1 MIFDILLYT
10 RGAILK
16 SQGGGYAPLNLS
28 GGCEGPTPLNPPLST
43 IVPLFLQKCYRHA
56 VANGPLLLLLNL
68 SIALLNTKNI
78 SMGHSFLM
86 LLGNSEL
93 YQFFLSCSIQITN
106 KILTTGI
113 CTLNYSI
120 KNAYLSAKNGCLP
133 SANWAT
139 ATIAYIQ

>member
-16 SQGGGYAPLNLS
+16 SQGGATPPLICQ
-28 GGCEGPTPLNPPLST
+28 GGAKVLPPLNPPLST

-78 SMGHSFLM
+78 SHSFLM
-86 LLGNSEL
+86 LLGHSEL
-93 YQFFLSCSIQITN
+93 YQFFLSCSMQIN
-106 KILTTGI
+106 DKIFLILTAGK

-133 SANWAT
+133 SAN
-139 ATIAYIQ
+139 

>member
-16 SQGGGYAPLNLS
+16 SQGGATPPLICQGVRRS
-28 GGCEGPTPLNPPLST
+28 YPLNPPLST

-86 LLGNSEL
+86 LLGHSEL
-93 YQFFLSCSIQITN
+93 YQFFLSCSMQIN
-106 KILTTGI
+106 DKIFLILTTGI

-133 SANWAT
+133 SAN
-139 ATIAYIQ
+139 